1 MSTALLRPASD
12 APAALPFA
20 AAAGPGTPPG
30 AAAGAGGTS
39 AAVRS
44 VAAAPPP
51 PAGSAPAPPPAPP
64 RAVGRPRGA
73 LMPAFD
79 PPRDAARQAA
89 RDAPPAAGAR
99 AWARAGVPVAPPPAP
114 RDATAVQVVDDL
126 LAHAVLRRASDLHVE
141 AGDEGAAVRLR
152 VDGVL
157 VPGPPVPRALAAAVA
172 SRLKILAGLD
182 IADRLRPQ
190 DGRALVRAAGRAV
203 ELRVSSLP
211 SVRGE
216 NLVARLLDPDAGH
229 ASLGALGLLPADA
242 ERLARLLDARE
253 GLVLV
258 TGPTGSG
265 KTTTLYA
272 ALGHV
277 LARGGLNVITVE
289 NPVERRLPGVVQV
302 QTHERAGLTF
312 AAALRAILRQDPD
325 VVLVGEVRDP
335 ETAAVAAQAALTG
348 HLVLA
353 TLHTV
358 DAVGAVTRL
367 ADVGVEPFKLA
378 AALRGV
384 VAQRLVRRLC
394 AACRRPVAPGWRE
407 PRLVGRPPDGE
418 PCRAPPPAPPGPAGG
433 AACAACDGSGYHGR
447 VPALEVLLAD
457 AAFARLVTDGAA
469 PAALRRAARA
479 GGTTSVWTSAVG
491 HLRAGTTSAA
501 ELLRV
506 LDAPGAGED
515 TPDGRPGAP

>member
-1 MSTALLRPASD
+1 
-12 APAALPFA
+12 
-20 AAAGPGTPPG
+20 
-30 AAAGAGGTS
+30 
-39 AAVRS
+39 
-44 VAAAPPP
+44 
-51 PAGSAPAPPPAPP
+51 
-64 RAVGRPRGA
+64 
-73 LMPAFD
+73 MPAFD
-79 PPRDAARQAA
+79 PPRD
-89 RDAPPAAGAR
+89 PAR
-99 AWARAGVPVAPPPAP
+99 AWARAGVPVSASPAA

-126 LAHAVLRRASDLHVE
+126 LAHAVAHRASDLHVE
-141 AGDEGAAVRLR
+141 AGDDGAAVRLR
-152 VDGVL
+152 VDGVM

-190 DGRALVRAAGRAV
+190 DGRALVRAGGRPV

-216 NLVARLLDPDAGH
+216 NLVLRLLDPDAAL
-229 ASLGALGLLPADA
+229 ASLDTLGLLPADA
-242 ERLARLLDARE
+242 ERLGRLLDARE

-272 ALGHV
+272 ALGRI
-277 LARGGLNVITVE
+277 LGRGGVNVITVE

-325 VVLVGEVRDP
+325 VVLVGEVRDQ

-358 DAVGAVTRL
+358 DAAGAVARL

-384 VAQRLVRRLC
+384 VAQRLLRRLC
-394 AACRRPVAPGWRE
+394 PDCRRPVAAGWRD
-407 PRLVGRPPDGE
+407 PRLVGRAPDGE
-418 PCRAPPPAPPGPAGG
+418 PCWAPPADGPDGTPDPGSHPT
-433 AACAACDGSGYHGR
+433 CAACGGAGYRAR
-447 VPALEVLLAD
+447 VPAVEVLLAD
-457 AAFARLVTDGAA
+457 PPIARLVADGAG
-469 PAALRRAARA
+469 PAALRAAARA
-479 GGTTSVWTSAVG
+479 AGSTSVWASAVG
-491 HLRAGTTSAA
+491 HVRAGATSVA

-506 LDAPGAGED
+506 LDAPGAGECE
-515 TPDGRPGAP
+515 PAAARPAGPPSAREV